1 MANASDVSYKQYWW
15 RSSDYEY
22 VNKDIGN
29 MADKALAGDNWFVHA
44 LPGTIAGVIAL
55 IFVVVTYYGLLQ
67 YKTQIENKEMLK
79 LGNIIMNGAKDFLK
93 AEYYWL
99 LIFVVFVFTAL
110 SLILIGSKN
119 KDGAAVDA
127 FGVYTALPLLLG
139 AALSSGAGWLGMV
152 VATMSNVIT
161 VHASNVSINEGLKQA
176 FKSGAIMGFSVTGL
190 GIFRLALLYLI
201 YSQAGADERDLWQ
214 YLSGFGF
221 GASCIAL
228 FARVGGGVYTKAAD
242 VGADLVGKV
251 EADVP
256 EDHPNNAAVIAD
268 NVGDNVGDV
277 AGMGADLFE
286 SYVGSIIAACT
297 LATQQFS
304 EDTGTYEIQRSAIA
318 LPFWLAGF
326 GIVCSMIGT
335 FLVKTDAK
343 IEETKEDAS
352 DEEKLEAANKVL
364 ESLLAAINKGIYL
377 AGLLVVIVSAV
388 LVSVLFEDQELA
400 WKIFGC
406 IVIGLISGIA
416 IGYFTEY
423 STSYTETPTQGIA
436 NKGETGPATVI
447 IQGLGVGMIGTSV
460 PTLVIVIAICACNAL
475 MGLYGIAIAAVGML
489 ATLGITLATD
499 AYGPVADNA
508 GGIAEMISDLYPD
521 ESDPNYLK
529 PEVRDN
535 TDALDAMGNTTAA
548 TGKGFA
554 IGAAVLT
561 AAGLIAAF
569 MDAAGVPA
577 SGINIREPLVL
588 SGVLIGASLPFIF
601 AAITM
606 LSVGR
611 AAEAMIYEVRAQF
624 AETPELKQKKYLK
637 GQMYKVDKGKDE
649 NGKQLYGEICE
660 KGDSNA
666 IEFLPDY
673 KECIKIS
680 TDASIYEMLIP
691 GCMAVFM
698 PIAIGFLLTSKGLA
712 GMLVGA
718 LSSGFMLAVTM
729 SNAGGAWD
737 NAKKFVEK
745 TEKKGTDKH
754 SATVTGDT
762 VGDPFKDT
770 SGPALNIL
778 IKLMSVISL
787 VIAPQL
793 KALQIDGETG
803 MIKDWEITGVIVGV
817 IILVFLIAFVFFW
830 QTRINAFYK
839 DKEQDMIKRQ
849 KANADKIALAAKAAA
864 SEDEEA
870 DAGADAGEIE
880 MVENPDKQGEEAQ
893 SPDEEKATE

>member
-190 GIFRLALLYLI
+190 GIFGLSIMYFI
-201 YSQAGADERDLWQ
+201 YRATTGNEEDTWQ

-228 FARVGGGVYTKAAD
+228 FARVGGGIYTKAAD

-251 EADVP
+251 EAGVP

-377 AGLLVVIVSAV
+377 AGLLVVIVSAI

-554 IGAAVLT
+554 IGSAVLT

-577 SGINIREPLVL
+577 SGINIRDPLVL

-611 AAEAMIYEVRAQF
+611 AAEAIILEVRRQF
-624 AETPELKQKKYLK
+624 TETPELKTVLHGKI
-637 GQMYKVDKGKDE
+637 YK
-649 NGKQLYGEICE
+649 NMNGEICGKDDE
-660 KGDSNA
+660 GAK
-666 IEFLPDY
+666 EFQPDY
-673 KECIKIS
+673 SKCIAIS
-680 TDASIYEMLIP
+680 TDASIMEMLIP
-691 GCMAVFM
+691 GLMAVFM
-698 PIAIGFLLTSKGLA
+698 PVIIGFLLTSKGLA
-712 GMLVGA
+712 GMLVGS

-737 NAKKFVEK
+737 NAKKYVEK
-745 TEKKGTDKH
+745 SGKKGTEHHD
-754 SATVTGDT
+754 ATVVGDT

-787 VIAPQL
+787 VIAPKL
-793 KALQIDGETG
+793 KALQVCPKSNKDCVTG
-803 MIKDWEITGVIVGV
+803 TIMDWEPTGVIIGV
-817 IILVFLIAFVFFW
+817 IILILLMAFSYFW
-830 QTRINAFYK
+830 QNKIDK
-839 DKEQDMIKRQ
+839 DYAAKREALNKLKKEYEARE
-849 KANADKIALAAKAAA
+849 AAKAEEEPVDSEAA
-864 SEDEEA
+864 AGDVELTETKKSEEEA
-870 DAGADAGEIE
+870 E
-880 MVENPDKQGEEAQ
+880 DK
-893 SPDEEKATE
+893 PDEETPKEESS

>member
-1 MANASDVSYKQYWW
+1 MSNTTTTVTTPDLWW
-15 RSSDYEY
+15 KTAGHTYT
-22 VNKDIGN
+22 NKDTG
-29 MADKALAGDNWFVHA
+29 AFGTTFSDGNWFLHV
-44 LPGTIAGVIAL
+44 LPGLICGIVGL
-55 IFVVVTYYGLLQ
+55 IFVVFTYNQIRNYKVTNEAV
-67 YKTQIENKEMLK
+67 KK
-79 LGNIIMNGAKDFLK
+79 LGVIINRGAKDFLT
-93 AEYYWL
+93 AEYKWL
-99 LIFVVFVFTAL
+99 LVFVIFIFVAVSVL
-110 SLILIGSKN
+110 LIGSKN
-119 KDGAAVDA
+119 SQNEAVNE
-127 FGVYTALPLLLG
+127 FGLLTALPLLF
-139 AALSSGAGWLGMV
+139 GAGLSAYTGWFGMD
-152 VATMSNVIT
+152 VATLSNT
-161 VHASNVSINEGLKQA
+161 VTVEAASKNINEGLRMA
-176 FKSGAIMGFSVTGL
+176 FKSGAVMGFSVTGFGITGL
-190 GIFRLALLYLI
+190 SIMYLIFRGALESPLEP
-201 YSQAGADERDLWQ
+201 DVWQ

-228 FARVGGGVYTKAAD
+228 FARVGGGIYTKAAD

-297 LATQQFS
+297 LATQQFNVRS
-304 EDTGTYEIQRSAIA
+304 GTFELQRSAIA
-318 LPFWLAGF
+318 LPFWISGF
-326 GIVCSMIGT
+326 GILCSIIGT
-335 FLVKTDAK
+335 FLVSTDTEVKEVA
-343 IEETKEDAS
+343 EDATS
-352 DEEKLEAANKVL
+352 EEKFAAANETL
-364 ESLLAAINKGIYL
+364 NALLYSINRCIRG
-377 AGLLVVIVSAV
+377 ASLLVVIIAAV
-388 LVSVLFEDQELA
+388 CCALLFGSDPEIG
-400 WKIFGC
+400 WKIFAC
-406 IVIGLISGIA
+406 IIIGLLSGIF
-416 IGYFTEY
+416 IGMFTEY
-423 STSYTETPTQGIA
+423 CTSYTEAPTQGIA
-436 NKGETGPATVI
+436 KKGETGPATVI
-447 IQGLGVGMIGTSV
+447 IQGLGVGMIGTAV
-460 PTLVIVIAICACNAL
+460 PTFIIVIAICACNAL
-475 MGLYGIAIAAVGML
+475 VGLYGISIAAVGML
-489 ATLGITLATD
+489 STLGITLATD

-508 GGIAEMISDLYPD
+508 GGIAEMVSDVHPD
-521 ESDPNYLK
+521 KDDPDYLS
-529 PEVRDN
+529 EDVRDN

-554 IGAAVLT
+554 IGSAVLT

-569 MDAAGVPA
+569 MDAAGVPQA
-577 SGINIREPLVL
+577 TGINIREPLVL
-588 SGVLIGASLPFIF
+588 SGILIGASLPFIF

-793 KALQIDGETG
+793 KALQINEYGVVQ
-803 MIKDWEITGVIVGV
+803 DWEPRGVAIGAT
-817 IILVFLIAFVFFW
+817 ILVILFAFTYFW
-830 QTRINAFYK
+830 QGRIDAFYK
-839 DKEQDMIKRQ
+839 AKEQDMIKRQ
-849 KANADKIALAAKAAA
+849 EANADRIKAIEDALN
-864 SEDEEA
+864 ENEGVDGG
-870 DAGADAGEIE
+870 DIE
-880 MVENPDKQGEEAQ
+880 MVENPVKSEED
-893 SPDEEKATE
+893 SKPDEEKKDDEKDA